1 MTLNIT
7 IPNNINDTK
16 PRISVIGIGGAGGN
30 AVNTMINSNVE
41 NIEFIVANTDGQALS
56 HSLTKRQ
63 IQLGKNVTS
72 GLGAGSNA
80 ETGKKAAE
88 ESIEE
93 IISELGD
100 INMLFITTGMGGGT
114 GSGAAPVIAK
124 AAKEKGILTVA
135 VVTKPFDFEGQKRM
149 QVAESG
155 LAELKENV
163 DTLII
168 IPNQNLFK
176 IANEKTTFAEAFKM
190 ADDVLYQGIC
200 GITDLITNPGM
211 INLDF
216 ADIRTV
222 MGNMGKAMMG
232 TGESSGEDRA
242 KNAAEAALNNPLLDD
257 SNIKGAKS
265 ILLNIKGGPDMALFE
280 VDEAASKIRNEVDE
294 NANIIFGSSI
304 DESLEGIIRVSVVAT
319 GINSEMF
326 ETKLNESKNKETFH
340 DFDELKST
348 SFTNNHE
355 EINDLEDNY
364 NNKDIDNLKDVNDVN
379 DFEDNN
385 IDENK
390 NQLEQIDI
398 EGQINELM
406 QNKSLENSFEGI
418 QKKYNNNSD
427 NSLNAR
433 NLEMILDN
441 KPENIFTEKKPNNI
455 LQRLSTLF
463 KKDQIKD
470 KKVEPNLNSRN
481 IVPDD
486 INLNRSLVKDNLID
500 NKNLKLDIEDDNDL
514 FKNNEK
520 KDQSKHQINLIDIEQ
535 NDGNIDENILEIPA
549 FLRRQ
554 AN

>member
-56 HSLTKRQ
+56 NSLTKRQ

-80 ETGKKAAE
+80 ETGRKAAE

-149 QVAESG
+149 QVAENG
-155 LAELKENV
+155 LAELKGNV

-232 TGESSGEDRA
+232 TGESSGDERA

-319 GINSEMF
+319 GINSEAI
-326 ETKLNESKNKETFH
+326 ELKTDKNVNKEN
-340 DFDELKST
+340 FDNYQLPKDNFNIKNIKENTILEE
-348 SFTNNHE
+348 TNTNE
-355 EINDLEDNY
+355 EIKSNLLHNIQSEQSDLEVQIKNL
-364 NNKDIDNLKDVNDVN
+364 NKNKDINLN
-379 DFEDNN
+379 FETNN
-385 IDENK
+385 KE
-390 NQLEQIDI
+390 
-398 EGQINELM
+398 
-406 QNKSLENSFEGI
+406 
-418 QKKYNNNSD
+418 KKYGNTSLTSMD
-427 NSLNAR
+427 NVE
-433 NLEMILDN
+433 LEMLIDK
-441 KPENIFTEKKPNNI
+441 KPSNSFTEKKPKNI
-455 LQRLSTLF
+455 LKRLSTF
-463 KKDQIKD
+463 FNNNKIEEQ
-470 KKVEPNLNSRN
+470 KVEPNIVDSKFDSINQNKKSVEDLTYDESQNIELKSENS
-481 IVPDD
+481 
-486 INLNRSLVKDNLID
+486 
-500 NKNLKLDIEDDNDL
+500 EDL
-514 FKNNEK
+514 FNQYKN
-520 KDQSKHQINLIDIEQ
+520 KDISKHQINLIDIEQ
-535 NDGNIDENILEIPA
+535 NKDSIDENILEIPA

>member
-1 MTLNIT
+1 MTLNLT

-30 AVNTMINSNVE
+30 AVNTMINSHIE

-63 IQLGKNVTS
+63 IQLGKNTTM

-80 ETGKKAAE
+80 ETGRKAAE
-88 ESIEE
+88 ESIDE

-114 GSGAAPVIAK
+114 GSGASPIIAK

-149 QVAESG
+149 EVAEEG
-155 LAELKENV
+155 LKQLKDNV
-163 DTLII
+163 DTLIV

-176 IANEKTTFAEAFKM
+176 IANDKTTFSEAFKM
-190 ADDVLYQGIC
+190 ADDVLYQGVC

-216 ADIRTV
+216 ADIKTV

-232 TGESSGEDRA
+232 TGESSGDERA
-242 KNAAEAALNNPLLDD
+242 KKAAEAALSNPLLDN

-280 VDEAASKIRNEVDE
+280 VDEAATKIRNEVDE

-304 DESLEGIIRVSVVAT
+304 SESLEGIIRVSVVAT
-319 GINSEMF
+319 GIDSNINI
-326 ETKLNESKNKETFH
+326 LKETV
-340 DFDELKST
+340 DIKSKQEENLPNQSSINQDKILNVEKTTMNTSEQIDLETQINERDDELKIKT
-348 SFTNNHE
+348 EQF
-355 EINDLEDNY
+355 
-364 NNKDIDNLKDVNDVN
+364 DVSS
-379 DFEDNN
+379 
-385 IDENK
+385 ISANK
-390 NQLEQIDI
+390 NIKELGDIID
-398 EGQINELM
+398 
-406 QNKSLENSFEGI
+406 
-418 QKKYNNNSD
+418 
-427 NSLNAR
+427 
-433 NLEMILDN
+433 
-441 KPENIFTEKKPNNI
+441 KKPNNNLTSNRPENI
-455 LQRLSTLF
+455 LKRLSTFF
-463 KKDQIKD
+463 KNENINEI
-470 KKVEPNLNSRN
+470 KVEPNFKNTSK
-481 IVPDD
+481 
-486 INLNRSLVKDNLID
+486 INDEFSNKKEINETEFNKIKDSNNFNEL
-500 NKNLKLDIEDDNDL
+500 KNEDL
-514 FKNNEK
+514 FKPQKEENISE
-520 KDQSKHQINLIDIEQ
+520 QQISLIGIEQ
-535 NDGNIDENILEIPA
+535 NEEDIDENILEIPA

>member
-56 HSLTKRQ
+56 NSLTKRQ

-80 ETGKKAAE
+80 ETGRKAAE

-149 QVAESG
+149 QVAENG
-155 LAELKENV
+155 LAELKGNV

-232 TGESSGEDRA
+232 TGESSGDERA

-319 GINSEMF
+319 GINSEAIELKTDKNVNKENF
-326 ETKLNESKNKETFH
+326 DNYQLPKDNFNIKDVKENTILEETNTNEEIKSNLLHNIQSEQSDLEVQIKNLNKNKEINLNF
-340 DFDELKST
+340 E
-348 SFTNNHE
+348 TNNKKE
-355 EINDLEDNY
+355 NYENTSLTSMDKVELEVLLD
-364 NNKDIDNLKDVNDVN
+364 
-379 DFEDNN
+379 
-385 IDENK
+385 
-390 NQLEQIDI
+390 
-398 EGQINELM
+398 
-406 QNKSLENSFEGI
+406 
-418 QKKYNNNSD
+418 KKPNNS
-427 NSLNAR
+427 
-433 NLEMILDN
+433 
-441 KPENIFTEKKPNNI
+441 FTEKKPENI
-455 LQRLSTLF
+455 LKRLSTF
-463 KKDQIKD
+463 FNNSKIEEQ
-470 KKVEPNLNSRN
+470 KVEPNIANSKFDSINQNKKSVEDLTYDESQN
-481 IVPDD
+481 IE
-486 INLNRSLVKDNLID
+486 
-500 NKNLKLDIEDDNDL
+500 LKSENSEDL
-514 FKNNEK
+514 FNQYKN
-520 KDQSKHQINLIDIEQ
+520 KDISKHQINLIDIEQ
-535 NDGNIDENILEIPA
+535 NKDSIDENILEIPA

>member
-56 HSLTKRQ
+56 NSLTKRQ

-80 ETGKKAAE
+80 ETGRKAAE

-149 QVAESG
+149 QIAENG
-155 LAELKENV
+155 LAELKGNV

-232 TGESSGEDRA
+232 TGESSGDERA

-319 GINSEMF
+319 GINNEAIEL
-326 ETKLNESKNKETFH
+326 ETDKNVNKEN
-340 DFDELKST
+340 FDNYQLPKNNFNIKDVKENTILEE
-348 SFTNNHE
+348 TNINE
-355 EINDLEDNY
+355 EIKSELLHNIQSEQSDLEVQIKNL
-364 NNKDIDNLKDVNDVN
+364 NKNKDINLNFETNNKEKDYVNTSLISMDNV
-379 DFEDNN
+379 E
-385 IDENK
+385 
-390 NQLEQIDI
+390 LEMLLD
-398 EGQINELM
+398 
-406 QNKSLENSFEGI
+406 
-418 QKKYNNNSD
+418 KKPNNS
-427 NSLNAR
+427 
-433 NLEMILDN
+433 
-441 KPENIFTEKKPNNI
+441 FTEKKPENI
-455 LQRLSTLF
+455 LKRLSTF
-463 KKDQIKD
+463 FNNSKIEEQ
-470 KKVEPNLNSRN
+470 KVEPNIANSKFDSINQNTKSVEDLTYDESQN
-481 IVPDD
+481 IE
-486 INLNRSLVKDNLID
+486 
-500 NKNLKLDIEDDNDL
+500 LKSENSEDL
-514 FKNNEK
+514 FNQYKN
-520 KDQSKHQINLIDIEQ
+520 KDISKHQINLIDIEQ
-535 NDGNIDENILEIPA
+535 NKDSIDENILEIPA

>member
-7 IPNNINDTK
+7 IPNNINDSK

-56 HSLTKRQ
+56 NSLTKRQ

-88 ESIEE
+88 ESIDE
-93 IISELGD
+93 IMSELGD

-124 AAKEKGILTVA
+124 AAKERGILTVA

-149 QVAESG
+149 QVAEIG
-155 LAELKENV
+155 LKELKENV
-163 DTLII
+163 DTYII

-232 TGESSGEDRA
+232 TGESSGEERA
-242 KNAAEAALNNPLLDD
+242 KHAAEAALNNPLLDD

-304 DESLEGIIRVSVVAT
+304 DENLEGIIRVSVVAT
-319 GINSEMF
+319 GINNDVTEVKF
-326 ETKLNESKNKETFH
+326 DQNKIQEGLENEDTAFNNDFDNEIEKLNDPEEEVTSISAKLEPSKQIDLEAQINKLTYNKETNKYP
-340 DFDELKST
+340 DEIKKESINTTGSYNYKNTDELETMLANRS
-348 SFTNNHE
+348 SNNLTN
-355 EINDLEDNY
+355 I
-364 NNKDIDNLKDVNDVN
+364 
-379 DFEDNN
+379 
-385 IDENK
+385 
-390 NQLEQIDI
+390 
-398 EGQINELM
+398 
-406 QNKSLENSFEGI
+406 
-418 QKKYNNNSD
+418 
-427 NSLNAR
+427 
-433 NLEMILDN
+433 
-441 KPENIFTEKKPNNI
+441 KPNNI
-455 LQRLSTLF
+455 LKRLSIFL
-463 KKDQIKD
+463 KNEKSEESKI
-470 KKVEPNLNSRN
+470 EPN
-481 IVPDD
+481 IKQIP
-486 INLNRSLVKDNLID
+486 IETKSLVEDSLMD
-500 NKNLKLDIEDDNDL
+500 QHNKNLELTEEDNNDL
-514 FKNNEK
+514 FNNEEK
-520 KDQSKHQINLIDIEQ
+520 NDVSKHQINLIDIEQ
-535 NDGNIDENILEIPA
+535 NDQTIDENILEIPA

>member
-56 HSLTKRQ
+56 NSLTKRQ

-80 ETGKKAAE
+80 EIGRKAAE

-149 QVAESG
+149 QIAENG
-155 LAELKENV
+155 LAELKGNV

-232 TGESSGEDRA
+232 TGESSGDERA

-319 GINSEMF
+319 GINSEAIELKTDKNVNKENF
-326 ETKLNESKNKETFH
+326 DNYQLPKDNFNIKNIKENTILEETNTNEEIKSNLLHNIQSEQSDLEVQIKNLNKNKEINLNF
-340 DFDELKST
+340 E
-348 SFTNNHE
+348 TNNKKE
-355 EINDLEDNY
+355 NYENTSLTSMDKVELEVLLD
-364 NNKDIDNLKDVNDVN
+364 
-379 DFEDNN
+379 
-385 IDENK
+385 
-390 NQLEQIDI
+390 
-398 EGQINELM
+398 
-406 QNKSLENSFEGI
+406 
-418 QKKYNNNSD
+418 KKPNNS
-427 NSLNAR
+427 
-433 NLEMILDN
+433 
-441 KPENIFTEKKPNNI
+441 FTEKKPENI
-455 LQRLSTLF
+455 LKRLSTF
-463 KKDQIKD
+463 FNNSKIEEQ
-470 KKVEPNLNSRN
+470 KVEPNIANSKFDSINQNKKSVEDLTYDESQN
-481 IVPDD
+481 IE
-486 INLNRSLVKDNLID
+486 
-500 NKNLKLDIEDDNDL
+500 LKSENSEDL
-514 FKNNEK
+514 FNQYKN
-520 KDQSKHQINLIDIEQ
+520 KDISKHQINLIDIEQ
-535 NDGNIDENILEIPA
+535 NKDSIDENILEIPA